1 MLFMLITSEWIN
13 LMTRQNNNE
22 QQLFLFP
29 FFFSLKKFSII
40 RDLSSKSSKQ
50 KSGYQKSN
58 IRPFSKFVPV
68 CKSPL
73 LLKIFHS
80 NFTKVWLLLLFLGQ
94 FFFQQQQQ
102 KSRGLKIFSCFPNT
116 NNNISFFNDIRRYCL
131 FEAIEHRQTIHTQTT
146 RQQRPIHQT
155 SIRVCSGTI
164 SLLKLSLSH
173 SIVVYV
179 IFH

>member
-1 MLFMLITSEWIN
+1 MLFMMITSEWIN
-13 LMTRQNNNE
+13 LMTRQNNNNE

-94 FFFQQQQQ
+94 FFFPTTTTTTKVSWFKDIFLFSKHEQQH
-102 KSRGLKIFSCFPNT
+102 LIFQ
-116 NNNISFFNDIRRYCL
+116 RY
-131 FEAIEHRQTIHTQTT
+131 
-146 RQQRPIHQT
+146 
-155 SIRVCSGTI
+155 S
-164 SLLKLSLSH
+164 SLLF
-173 SIVVYV
+173 V
-179 IFH
+179 